1 MLSADRAVTVWRSV
15 PAARLYGRRRMA
27 VLCRRMAVLWTAVVF
42 VLCAVNLHFF
52 WIVEHVTA
60 SSMVDGM
67 NNVSLDDGQITSKSE
82 ASTVDFNYSAPQST
96 SDVMILSTM
105 SQTASSL
112 SSITFPVTEKVDI
125 FGTSMFSAVN
135 GNPAELSSPSTH
147 SVPAS
152 AWSTADDVEY
162 CFVAGR
168 YIRFYL
174 DVWYWIDLTLWSIAP
189 FITII
194 HRVCRRHFFL
204 FSSLFP
210 FYFSRFLIEIT
221 SLASCLL
228 GPVHISVLGN
238 VPFIFSNGLFLVF
251 SPV

>member
-1 MLSADRAVTVWRSV
+1 LSSATLAVLSADRAVTVWRSV
-15 PAARLYGRRRMA
+15 PAARLYGR
-27 VLCRRMAVLWTAVVF
+27 RRMAVLWTAVVF

-60 SSMVDGM
+60 SSLVDGM
-67 NNVSLDDGQITSKSE
+67 NNTSLDDGQITSKSE

-112 SSITFPVTEKVDI
+112 SSLTFPVTEKVDI
-125 FGTSMFSAVN
+125 RGTSMFSAVN
-135 GNPAELSSPSTH
+135 GNPAELSSPSTN

-162 CFVAGR
+162 CFVAGH

-194 HRVCRRHFFL
+194 RHFFL

-210 FYFSRFLIEIT
+210 FYFSHFVIALT
-221 SLASCLL
+221 SFASRLL
-228 GPVHISVLGN
+228 GPVHILVLGN